1 MLVASQYSRFR
12 HAGISSII
20 QNILMILQTEQN
32 MEQFVETIDKF
43 YQYIWNNIDKENKTK
58 LFKAATESLEFLND
72 TELSNLPIF

>member
-1 MLVASQYSRFR
+1 
-12 HAGISSII
+12 
-20 QNILMILQTEQN
+20 MILQTEQN

-72 TELSNLPIF
+72 TELSNLPIFWQSLSYWPQKLSKNNIFKLLVFI